1 MPDPA
6 PAPASTPTRSVPDG
20 VLYRR
25 LLAEARPSWRHLA
38 GLFLVQL
45 LATPIALLAPVPLQ
59 LAVDQV
65 LGQLPLP
72 GWLDAVVPA
81 GWRGP
86 DALLAVAAGIVVV
99 AALFAQLQDMGA
111 WVYRTWLGERLVL
124 ALRGR
129 LFLHLQRLSLVH
141 HDAGT
146 SAESVYRV
154 QTDAGAIETV
164 VVQGLVRIVTVAF
177 RVVVLVVVAARID
190 AKLVLVALLAGPV
203 MVLLARRYRGRL
215 RARWKE
221 AKAEETAAMGV
232 VQETMAAMR
241 VVKAFGREEHE
252 RDRWRARADA
262 GVAATMRATT
272 YRGWFDVLMGVTA
285 GLAGAAVLW
294 VGVHEARAGAVTLGQ
309 LLLVV
314 GYLSQLFGPMREL
327 GNKMADL
334 QRALAGAERVF
345 AVLDTE
351 PEVVDAPG
359 ARALARAKGEVE
371 VRGVTFAY
379 GDGRPVL
386 RDVSFRVP
394 AGARVGI
401 SGRTGSGK
409 STLLALLFRFYDPG
423 EGTILLDGV
432 DTRTLRLADLRRQL
446 ALVLQDTVL
455 FSASVAEN
463 IAYGRPGA
471 TAAEIEAAARA
482 ADAHDFVTRL
492 PRGYDTQVGERGVRL
507 SGGERQRIA
516 LARAFLKDAPVL
528 VLDEPTSALDVATE
542 SSVMAA
548 IERLMRG
555 RTTFLVAHRAST
567 LAGCDLRLHL
577 EDGRLSLASD
587 AVAGLAPGA
596 PTPPAST
603 TSSTTSFAT
612 DATDPGPA

>member
-1 MPDPA
+1 MPEPVPA
-6 PAPASTPTRSVPDG
+6 AAPTPQRTVRDG

-25 LLAEARPSWRHLA
+25 LLAEARPSWAHLA
-38 GLFLVQL
+38 GLFLVQV

-59 LAVDQV
+59 IAVDQV
-65 LGQLPLP
+65 LGQVPLP
-72 GWLDAVVPA
+72 SWLAPWIPA

-86 DALLAVAAGIVVV
+86 EALLAVAAGIVVV
-99 AALFAQLQDMGA
+99 SALLAQLQDMYA

-129 LFLHLQRLSLVH
+129 LFLHLQRLSLAH

-154 QTDAGAIETV
+154 QTDALAIETV
-164 VVQGLVRIVTVAF
+164 VVQGLLRIVTVAF
-177 RVVVLVVVAARID
+177 RVVVLVVVAAQID

-221 AKAEETAAMGV
+221 AKAQEAAAMGV
-232 VQETMAAMR
+232 VQETLSAVR
-241 VVKAFGREEHE
+241 VVKAFAREEHE

-262 GVAATMRATT
+262 GVAATMRATA
-272 YRGWFDVLMGVTA
+272 YRGWFDVLMGATA
-285 GLAGAAVLW
+285 GLAGAAVLY
-294 VGVHEARAGAVTLGQ
+294 VGVEEARAGAVTLGQ

-345 AVLDTE
+345 AVLDTA
-351 PEVVDAPG
+351 PEVVDAAG
-359 ARALARAKGEVE
+359 ATALRRATGEVE
-371 VRGVTFAY
+371 FRGVTFGY
-379 GDGRPVL
+379 GDGPPVL
-386 RDVSFRVP
+386 DDVSFRVP

-401 SGRTGSGK
+401 AGRTGAGK
-409 STLLALLFRFYDPG
+409 STLLALLFRFYDPQR
-423 EGTILLDGV
+423 GTILLDGV
-432 DTRTLRLADLRRQL
+432 DTRTIRVHDLRRQL

-455 FSASVAEN
+455 FSTSVAEN

-471 TAAEIEAAARA
+471 TTAEIEAAARA
-482 ADAHDFVTRL
+482 ADAHEFVSRL
-492 PRGYDTQVGERGVRL
+492 PRGYETPVGERGVRL

-528 VLDEPTSALDVATE
+528 VLDEPTSALDLTTE
-542 SSVMAA
+542 TSVMAA

-555 RTTFLVAHRAST
+555 RTTFLVAHRPST
-567 LAGCDLRLHL
+567 LAGCDVRLRLEH
-577 EDGRLSLASD
+577 GRFV
-587 AVAGLAPGA
+587 AVADAASGDPTPAPGA
-596 PTPPAST
+596 G
-603 TSSTTSFAT
+603 
-612 DATDPGPA
+612 DAGPAGA